1 VIPEKFLEVLKH
13 EGVVAIATQGKEE
26 LHLSNTWNSYVQV
39 SDSMKLLYPA
49 AGMKVTEKNIEEYN
63 RVQMTIGSREVTG
76 FHGPGTGFL
85 IKGTAVLLKSG
96 SDFEKIKQ
104 KFPFARAAVEI
115 TIDSITQTL

>member
-1 VIPEKFLEVLKH
+1 MIPEKFLEVLKY
-13 EGVVAIATQGKEE
+13 EGVVALATQGEEE

-49 AGMKVTEKNIEEYN
+49 AGMKVTETNIAKNN
-63 RVQMTIGSREVTG
+63 RIQMTIGSREVAG

-85 IKGTAVLLKSG
+85 IKGTTVFLKSG
-96 SDFEKIKQ
+96 PDFEKIKQ
-104 KFPFARAAVEI
+104 NFPWARAAVEI